1 MRVGNLTRTQQ
12 YLLFGLA
19 GVLIVVASFFYW
31 HRAAG
36 QEAVVIEPP
45 PAGPTAPST
54 TEGAPGAEAGEAE
67 KSAEVVVHVAGA
79 VAKSGVY
86 RLPAG
91 SRVID
96 AVEAA
101 GGAAAEADVDALN
114 LAQPLVDGQKV
125 WVPKKGEVTVTGAAG
140 TATGPAAGSA
150 AAGGGK
156 VNINTAGV
164 AELDTLPGIGPAL
177 AQRIIDYRAAHG
189 PFKSI
194 EDLKNVSGIGEK
206 KFAEIKD
213 YVTLY

>member
-1 MRVGNLTRTQQ
+1 MGNLTRTQQ

-19 GVLIVVASFFYW
+19 AVLIVAASLFYW
-31 HRAAG
+31 HHVASR
-36 QEAVVIEPP
+36 EAVVIEPP
-45 PAGPTAPST
+45 PASPATSPQTVA
-54 TEGAPGAEAGEAE
+54 APGTEAGAADKPAE
-67 KSAEVVVHVAGA
+67 IVVHVAGA

-86 RLPAG
+86 HLPAG

-96 AVEAA
+96 ALEAA

-125 WVPKKGEVTVTGAAG
+125 WVPKKGEVPAAQAAGAA
-140 TATGPAAGSA
+140 AGPAPGGA

-206 KFAEIKD
+206 KFAELKD